1 MQMLERLAVR
11 EEGGVAV
18 IFGIGAAA
26 ILMLAG
32 LAMTTS
38 DMNWTTSKTL
48 AALDSSVLAGASAP
62 SGTSDAM
69 RIAIAE
75 QFYRSNQ
82 SISKDQHADIG
93 VSRDS
98 AAFGTTETTVY
109 GIARVTRPSIFG
121 SLFSQATYTVQLNSA
136 ATKAA
141 GHPICLLGLDPTEE
155 ATIDFNGRAEVQLE
169 QCASMANSAS
179 GAGMRQVGQPSMKA
193 ADIGVTG
200 GYTGAAYEPE
210 PTTGVTPHRDP
221 LASLPAPVTGACHAM
236 SGARLT
242 QEVLELGPGTY
253 CGGLNIQAGSKITL
267 QPGVHIF
274 KDGPLTIQAG
284 ASVTGSEVML
294 AFLGE
299 TSTYYMYGD
308 AQATFTS
315 PTSGTY
321 KNIQFFGDR
330 AVYGRKQENLWFT
343 VIGQSVLKYDGVLY
357 VPSFHVWLAGGSDVQ
372 ATSPSYAA
380 IAKKFWF
387 QDHTRVR
394 ISYENPRGL
403 DVEGAVRLGSSAKLI
418 R

>member
-1 MQMLERLAVR
+1 MRIIERLATNEDGSVAIVF
-11 EEGGVAV
+11 GVA
-18 IFGIGAAA
+18 ATA

-62 SGTSDAM
+62 SGTSDAT

-82 SISKDQHADIG
+82 SISKDQHAEIS
-93 VSRDS
+93 VSKEN
-98 AAFGTTETTVY
+98 AVFGTTETTVY
-109 GIARVTRPSIFG
+109 GVARVKRPAIFG
-121 SLFSQATYTVQLNSA
+121 GLFSEATYTVQLHSA

-141 GHPICLLGLDPTEE
+141 GFPICLLGLDPTEE
-155 ATIDFNGRAEVQLE
+155 ATIDFNGRANLQLD
-169 QCASMANSAS
+169 QCASMANSS
-179 GAGMRQVGQPSMKA
+179 NGAGMRQVGQPSMRA
-193 ADIGVTG
+193 AEIGVTG
-200 GYTGAAYEPE
+200 GYTGAAYEPD
-210 PTTGVTPHRDP
+210 PMTGVAPYRDP
-221 LASLPAPVTGACHAM
+221 LASLPEPSTGPCHPM

-242 QEVLELGPGTY
+242 QENLVLPPGTY
-253 CGGLNIQAGSKITL
+253 CGGLDVQAGSNITL

-284 ASVTGSEVML
+284 ATMTGSEVML

-299 TSTYYMYGD
+299 SSTYYMYGN
-308 AQATFTS
+308 AQASFTS

-330 AVYGRKQENLWFT
+330 AVYGRKQENLWFS

-357 VPSFHVWLAGGSDVQ
+357 TPSFHVWFAGGSDVQ
-372 ATSPSYAA
+372 ATSPTYGA

-387 QDHTRVR
+387 QDHTHMR
-394 ISYENPRGL
+394 ISHENPRGL
-403 DVEGAVRLGSSAKLI
+403 DVEDAVRLGSSAKLI